1 MIRYRSLKI
10 TDQNR
15 VKKIISSFEK
25 FLKSGF
31 YLNHNQTKKFEKLLA
46 KHTNRKYVSTLSSG
60 SSSLYL
66 ALKSLELQSGDEVIC
81 PAISWIASSS
91 VIAQVGAKPVF
102 VDTNL
107 DQLINIDELSYKIS
121 NKTKAVIVVNFLGKI
136 PNYSKIEK
144 ICKKNNLF
152 LIEDAAQ
159 SFGAS
164 RDKRKSGNF
173 GDISTFSFNPMKV
186 MQGFGE
192 GGGISTNNKKIFN
205 NILNLKHLGTSYKN
219 PEVAINIEGNHKFDE
234 LHAYLLMENYKNLN
248 IEINARKKLI
258 NYYLKLLK
266 NKPYVNYLNKDY
278 KYSTCYDF
286 QVIFNGKRDS
296 LKKYL
301 LRNSIE
307 TRVKHP
313 IIMPHQK
320 IFKNKFTFSQCRNDC
335 EKLIKFAIT

>member
-1 MIRYRSLKI
+1 
-10 TDQNR
+10 
-15 VKKIISSFEK
+15 
-25 FLKSGF
+25 
-31 YLNHNQTKKFEKLLA
+31 
-46 KHTNRKYVSTLSSG
+46 
-60 SSSLYL
+60 
-66 ALKSLELQSGDEVIC
+66 
-81 PAISWIASSS
+81 
-91 VIAQVGAKPVF
+91 
-102 VDTNL
+102 
-107 DQLINIDELSYKIS
+107 
-121 NKTKAVIVVNFLGKI
+121 
-136 PNYSKIEK
+136 
-144 ICKKNNLF
+144 
-152 LIEDAAQ
+152 
-159 SFGAS
+159 
-164 RDKRKSGNF
+164 
-173 GDISTFSFNPMKV
+173 MKV

-320 IFKNKFTFSQCRNDC
+320 IFKKQFTFSQRRNDYKNSLSLPLHN
-335 EKLIKFAIT
+335 KLNQDIENIIDKIDKFYGIM